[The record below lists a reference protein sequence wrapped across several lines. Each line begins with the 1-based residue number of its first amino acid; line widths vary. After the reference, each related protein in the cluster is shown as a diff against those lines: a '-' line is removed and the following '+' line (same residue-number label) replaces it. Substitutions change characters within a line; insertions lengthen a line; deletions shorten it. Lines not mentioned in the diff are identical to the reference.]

1 MKRRKAPLD
10 FTQRVRV
17 LHIRSG
23 RDDSVWHGTHSDYL
37 STSSNHRA
45 ANSHQS
51 SRLGMPRQKGEDLDC
66 SLIAEFVKL
75 PSMHGPMGQT
85 LLEI

>member
-37 STSSNHRA
+37 STSSNHPAMNHCRVFERA
-45 ANSHQS
+45 
-51 SRLGMPRQKGEDLDC
+51 P
-66 SLIAEFVKL
+66 
-75 PSMHGPMGQT
+75 
-85 LLEI
+85 

>member
-1 MKRRKAPLD
+1 MKRWKAPLD

-37 STSSNHRA
+37 STSSNHPA

-51 SRLGMPRQKGEDLDC
+51 SRGMEADLAYLC
-66 SLIAEFVKL
+66 TVFRRGKTSTN
-75 PSMHGPMGQT
+75 H
-85 LLEI
+85 